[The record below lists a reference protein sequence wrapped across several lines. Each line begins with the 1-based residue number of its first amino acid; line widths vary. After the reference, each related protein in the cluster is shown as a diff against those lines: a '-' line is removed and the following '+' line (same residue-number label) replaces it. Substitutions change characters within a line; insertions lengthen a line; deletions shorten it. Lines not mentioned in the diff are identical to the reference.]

1 MEAKNTYLGGQVV
14 DTQFLQNVCNV
25 IILLG
30 AVAGAIAGIMALIG
44 KPIVF
49 FKKRREKAE
58 KERCKEIVEDVSA
71 LVEKKIVPRL
81 DEIHQQNL
89 EQSQDIETLTHTMRN
104 SIGAEIMAFYEAHRS
119 DRTLTESEKDAIED
133 LYKSYK
139 TVNGNHYV
147 DKVYDRMTHWTVTD
161 EDGKEVKNVTW
172 QKPLKEDK

>member
-1 MEAKNTYLGGQVV
+1 M

-30 AVAGAIAGIMALIG
+30 AVAGAITGIMALIG
-44 KPIVF
+44 KPIGF
-49 FKKRREKAE
+49 FKKRREKVE
-58 KERCKEIVEDVSA
+58 KERRKEIVEDVSA
-71 LVEKKIVPRL
+71 LVEQKIVPRL

-104 SIGAEIMAFYEAHRS
+104 SIGAEVMAFYEAHRS

-139 TVNGNHYV
+139 AVNGNHYV
-147 DKVYDRMTHWTVTD
+147 DKVYDRMTHWTVID
-161 EDGKEVKNVTW
+161 EDGKEVKNATW
-172 QKPLKEDK
+172 WKPPKEDK